1 MDVELTLAMAYL
13 TEHSQV
19 VFSPGVNIPS
29 TSDERCVVTVL
40 LRGFFAT
47 RFDALYRTG

>member
-1 MDVELTLAMAYL
+1 MNVELTMAYL

-29 TSDERCVVTVL
+29 PSDERCVVTVL
-40 LRGFFAT
+40 LCGFFAT
-47 RFDALYRTG
+47 RFDTLYRIG